1 MDNPTIPFSDTT
13 QFRPTDV
20 ASTIFDG
27 DDAEVGVPLP
37 STFTTTLSPSLLSDL
52 KRFADE
58 PGGTELLPV
67 LAASVR
73 HARPLALH
81 LQHGRSVLR
90 LSVFPRDQLFHCP
103 QNLCALSH
111 AELARLRLVH
121 VEPEGLLAPFA
132 PDGSRCS
139 TLEFGALAP
148 LLWLLA
154 LHGARGELLPEI
166 AGTVSYRLAPG
177 VTMRGLPIDRSDM
190 PLLQHL
196 QRSTSSLDELAGWTV
211 LDPTRVRRLLNA
223 LYLQSGL
230 IISRAFTVP
239 PRDAAA
245 ARPQR

>member
-1 MDNPTIPFSDTT
+1 MDNPTIPYSDTT

-20 ASTIFDG
+20 PTTIL
-27 DDAEVGVPLP
+27 DDEDTLPP

-67 LAASVR
+67 VAASVR
-73 HARPLALH
+73 HAKPLALH

-103 QNLCALSH
+103 VNLCTLSH
-111 AELARLRLVH
+111 AELARLRLIH
-121 VEPEGLLAPFA
+121 VEPEGTLAPFA

-139 TLEFGALAP
+139 ALAFGALAP
-148 LLWLLA
+148 LLWLFA
-154 LHGARGELLPEI
+154 LHGARSELLPEI
-166 AGTVSYRLAPG
+166 AGTVRYRLAPG
-177 VTMRGLPIDRSDM
+177 VAGRGLPIDKSDM

-196 QRSTSSLDELAGWTV
+196 QRSASSLDELAGWTV
-211 LDPTRVRRLLNA
+211 LDPARVRRILNA

-230 IISRAFTVP
+230 IISRAFTP
-239 PRDAAA
+239 PSPSALP
-245 ARPQR
+245 ARPLN